1 MLRTRLAIAVAVSAM
16 VIMSAPFVR
25 DIRDF
30 IKTTFPGHYVTVVV
44 AVVALAVTAAIVAAI
59 ARIRDRRA
67 ARYGAIAAA
76 LALAVSHAWWNA
88 QGNLE
93 VDAVERFH
101 FVEYGLVTFLYY
113 RAFRALG
120 DVSGLGI
127 SVLAGL
133 IVGTCEEWLQW
144 FIPGRIGDM
153 RDVFLNGAAIVSGL
167 LFSIGV
173 DPPAGMSFVRRPD
186 RCGALALLQ
195 RWRPSCSRS
204 SFPASTSAWKSST
217 RRPGHFDRATTPLRC
232 SSCRARER
240 TPGG

>member
-1 MLRTRLAIAVAVSAM
+1 MLACCTERSAHLTCAPGRPDLWVLRTRLAIAVAVSAM

-101 FVEYGLVTFLYY
+101 FVEHGLVTFLYY

-120 DVSGLGI
+120 DVSALGH
-127 SVLAGL
+127 SP
-133 IVGTCEEWLQW
+133 CS
-144 FIPGRIGDM
+144 PGSSSAPAR
-153 RDVFLNGAAIVSGL
+153 NGCSG
-167 LFSIGV
+167 
-173 DPPAGMSFVRRPD
+173 
-186 RCGALALLQ
+186 
-195 RWRPSCSRS
+195 
-204 SFPASTSAWKSST
+204 SFPGASATCATCSST
-217 RRPGHFDRATTPLRC
+217 ARR
-232 SSCRARER
+232 S
-240 TPGG
+240 